1 MDEARGKGLLT
12 VFLTTFLTNLALM
25 RIFSSQNLHQKEK
38 THTFVVC
45 YLGSTL

>member
-1 MDEARGKGLLT
+1 MDEERGKGQKAGL
-12 VFLTTFLTNLALM
+12 LTTFLTNLAFM

-38 THTFVVC
+38 THTFAVY

>member
-1 MDEARGKGLLT
+1 MDEAQGKGLLT
-12 VFLTTFLTNLALM
+12 AILTTFLTNLAFM

-38 THTFVVC
+38 THTFAVY